1 MPATDKSEQLQPE
14 LLRPPAVIKEVSAR
28 LSQPEGL
35 GTAGKLGAVLRW
47 SHRDYETGRYRRM
60 LYRFLAD
67 NLPLINACLWTWVR
81 LSSAPGEYRI
91 VDDAGDK
98 TRDIAKDRLDRL
110 ARRVY
115 ANPTG
120 NRTGLT
126 SLLPELFISLYRDG
140 IFGGFATVHTDG
152 SGVDRFIPVDPIDL
166 ATEETRRG
174 PRLALQRDQKSFR
187 LDRPDFYYLPF
198 NACLSQP
205 FGRSILQA
213 VPFVAYV
220 EQQLVDDMRRTSH
233 NSGFHR
239 LHVKI
244 TPPDRLTGEG
254 EKAYTDRIN
263 GYFDSTVRMIK
274 TLDVD
279 DNPVTWD
286 NVVIEHSGPQNAK
299 EISNSWFMSHRAMI
313 EDICAGTHLA
323 PYLLGYSFGATTT
336 WSGFKFDVVMR
347 QVRSVQTEVARFLE
361 WLGNIDLALAGIEAR
376 CRFEFDNTF
385 AYQARDNL
393 AVETGQVDNV
403 LKLYQAG
410 LLDKKTAREKVWDL
424 L

>member
-1 MPATDKSEQLQPE
+1 MPVTDKSRPLRPE
-14 LLRPPAVIKEVSAR
+14 LLRSPALIKETSTR
-28 LSQPEGL
+28 LNHPDGI
-35 GTAGKLGAVLRW
+35 GTVGQLGAVLRW
-47 SHRDYETGRYRRM
+47 THRDYETGRYRRM

-67 NLPLINACLWTWVR
+67 NLPLVNACVWTWVR

-91 VDDAGDK
+91 EDDAGEPV
-98 TRDIAKDRLDRL
+98 RDLARDRLDRL
-110 ARRVY
+110 ARRLY

-120 NRTGLT
+120 NRTGL
-126 SLLPELFISLYRDG
+126 SRLLPDLFVSLYRDG
-140 IFGGFATVHTDG
+140 IFGGFATVHADC
-152 SGVDRFIPVDPIDL
+152 SGIDRFVPVDPVDL
-166 ATEETRRG
+166 GTEETSLG
-174 PRLALQRDQKSFR
+174 PRLVLHRDEKTFG
-187 LDRPDFYYLPF
+187 LDRPDFYHLPF

-220 EQQLVDDMRRTSH
+220 EQQLVDDMRRSSH
-233 NSGFHR
+233 NSGYHR

-244 TPPDRLTGEG
+244 TPPERLTGEG

-263 GYFDSTVRMIK
+263 GYFDSTVRLIK

-286 NVVIEHSGPQNAK
+286 NVAIEHSGSQNTG
-299 EISNSWFMSHRAMI
+299 ETTNSWFMSHRAMI

-347 QVRSVQTEVARFLE
+347 QVRSVQTEVAGFLE

-376 CRFEFDNTF
+376 CRFVFDNTF
-385 AYQARDNL
+385 AYQARDNQV
-393 AVETGQVDNV
+393 VETGRVDNV

-410 LLDKKTAREKVWDL
+410 LLDKKTAQEKVWNL